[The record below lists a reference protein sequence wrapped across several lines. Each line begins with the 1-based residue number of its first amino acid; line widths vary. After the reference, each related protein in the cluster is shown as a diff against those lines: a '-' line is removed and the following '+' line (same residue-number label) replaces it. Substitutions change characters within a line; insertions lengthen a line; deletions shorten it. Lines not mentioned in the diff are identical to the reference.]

1 MKMLNE
7 PEIKLFGR
15 KIYFPENGAGGD
27 CSDESSDCDR
37 LLEHGGEEAETK
49 KLEQRDEEV
58 GEGEISAENEESQI
72 TDAPSDSDKNPKT
85 PPTDEESKPEK
96 EEKSEATNS
105 EQKTLKKPDK
115 IIPCPRCNSMDTKFC
130 YYNNY
135 NVNQPRHFCKSCQ
148 RYWTAGGTMR
158 NVPVGA
164 GRRKTKNFRHLTIS
178 EALHPDGFH
187 SLKFKP
193 NSTVLSFGQDSHSPA
208 LSVAAEK
215 KREDGANEPRNPAM
229 SGFHQQG
236 MNGFSWPFPWNPAAL
251 PPMPMPMPMPMPY
264 YLLNSGSW
272 NLATAS
278 PDQSPLGKHSRSGEG
293 VEAEGQKRRSSI
305 VVPKTLRM
313 DDPEEAARSSIWSTL
328 GIKYDA
334 VSREGLFKALQ
345 AKGGDK
351 KKPAMAA
358 GAAPSPLLQANPAAL
373 SRSLAF
379 QEGA

>member
-15 KIYFPENGAGGD
+15 KIYFPENGAVGERSGEW
-27 CSDESSDCDR
+27 SNESSGDCDR
-37 LLEHGGEEAETK
+37 CLEQSKGQDGEEVGRKEK
-49 KLEQRDEEV
+49 QEQRDEEIA
-58 GEGEISAENEESQI
+58 EGEICETSAENEESDGGSESN
-72 TDAPSDSDKNPKT
+72 TKT
-85 PPTDEESKPEK
+85 E
-96 EEKSEATNS
+96 NS

-115 IIPCPRCNSMDTKFC
+115 IIPCPRCKSMDTKFC

-164 GRRKTKNFRHLTIS
+164 GRRKNKNCRHV
-178 EALHPDGFH
+178 AADGFH
-187 SLKFKP
+187 NLSFNP
-193 NSTVLSFGQDSHSPA
+193 TATATATVLSFSHQTDNDRSSIANQPA
-208 LSVAAEK
+208 
-215 KREDGANEPRNPAM
+215 AM
-229 SGFHQQG
+229 LP
-236 MNGFSWPFPWNPAAL
+236 WPFPWNSAVF
-251 PPMPMPMPMPMPY
+251 PPSPMPY
-264 YLLNSGSW
+264 YLWNSGGW
-272 NLATAS
+272 A
-278 PDQSPLGKHSRSGEG
+278 LGKHPRSGE
-293 VEAEGQKRRSSI
+293 VVDPQGQKRRSSI

-334 VSREGLFKALQ
+334 ISREGLFKALQ
-345 AKGGDK
+345 PKGGD

-358 GAAPSPLLQANPAAL
+358 AAASPMLQANPAAL

-379 QEGA
+379 QERA

>member
-1 MKMLNE
+1 MKMLKE

-15 KIYFPENGAGGD
+15 KIYFSENAAAGE
-27 CSDESSDCDR
+27 CSGESSDSDR
-37 LLEHGGEEAETK
+37 LLENSREEAETK
-49 KLEQRDEEV
+49 KQEQRDEEV
-58 GEGEISAENEESQI
+58 AEGETSVENSESQI
-72 TDAPSDSDKNPKT
+72 TDAPSESDKSAKA
-85 PPTDEESKPEK
+85 PPTDEDSKSEK
-96 EEKSEATNS
+96 EEKSETTNL

-178 EALHPDGFH
+178 EALHADGFH
-187 SLKFKP
+187 ALKFKP
-193 NSTVLSFGQDSHSPA
+193 NGTVLCFGQDSHQMPS
-208 LSVAAEK
+208 AENK
-215 KREDGANEPRNPAM
+215 SEESTNAPLNPAM
-229 SGFHQQG
+229 DGFHNRT
-236 MNGFSWPFPWNPAAL
+236 NGFPWPFPWNPATL
-251 PPMPMPMPMPMPY
+251 PPMQMQMPMPMPY
-264 YLLNSGSW
+264 YLWNSGNW

-278 PDQSPLGKHSRSGEG
+278 PESPLGKHSRSGEV
-293 VEAEGQKRRSSI
+293 VEPEGQKRRSSV

-334 VSREGLFKALQ
+334 VSREGLFKSLQ
-345 AKGGDK
+345 AKGGG
-351 KKPAMAA
+351 KKPGMAA
-358 GAAPSPLLQANPAAL
+358 AASPLMQANPAAL